1 MAEFNENQKAAE
13 AIVNDYGTAL
23 SIESEG
29 FARPASLLNNS
40 KEEIKEAIKAYIEAL
55 IATKRLSKELC
66 SILSFGY
73 ASVELFTDDDEAEFI
88 NKLGKKKEKL
98 SEDLYSTYSDYVQE
112 TTLAMKQN
120 IAEITDFLKVKIESI

>member
-112 TTLAMKQN
+112 TTLAMKRN